1 MSDTMLHGILNM
13 PPDLWS
19 DTPIDQA
26 ARHARYVEASRRII
40 ELERERDEARAEL
53 EEYRSI
59 AEKIG
64 ATKAVS
70 ERDKAVAE
78 LEMWRN
84 GCIVREE
91 DKVERDQWREC
102 AEGLILYAREAR
114 NRTVTDER
122 ELARIDT
129 DIARY
134 KRLKE
139 GGK

>member
-1 MSDTMLHGILNM
+1 MSAVIYHGPQ
-13 PPDLWS
+13 PPSQNGYELL
-19 DTPIDQA
+19 A
-26 ARHARYVEASRRII
+26 AHAIKLQHEK
-40 ELERERDEARAEL
+40 DE
-53 EEYRSI
+53 
-59 AEKIG
+59 
-64 ATKAVS
+64 
-70 ERDKAVAE
+70 
-78 LEMWRN
+78 
-84 GCIVREE
+84 
-91 DKVERDQWREC
+91 WREC